1 VIDYPLERGIVM
13 VTDEQVRRLWSL
25 MKKYDQVIAA
35 TKAGMAENT
44 AIKYV
49 KAGMLPSQMRKKRY
63 WRNRKDSFKEV
74 WPEIEKF
81 LDGQPGLE
89 ALTMFNYLQ
98 REYPGKFKEGQLRTL
113 QRRVRDWKALCKD
126 KEVMFPQ
133 DIKPGVQAQ
142 SDWTCMNS
150 LGITILGEKFD
161 HLLYHFILC
170 YSNWEDGDICYSE
183 TYESLSKGFQNALFE
198 LQAIPEDHRTDNL
211 SAATRKI
218 DQNGRDFTER
228 YLTLMKHYGIRPSKN
243 QPGQAHENGDI
254 EQAHYRLKKAIDQA
268 FMLRGGRDFDSI
280 DSYWIFLKEVFKHR
294 NEPRMEK
301 LREELAVMRPLTVP
315 RLEYYT
321 ELPAVSVSRN
331 SLITVGK
338 NVYSVKSSFIGHHLK
353 VRIYPDY
360 LELWFGDKVVDKIER
375 LKGEHKHKVNYRHI
389 ISSLVKKPG
398 AFKNYRYKEDL
409 FPTVA
414 FRRAYDWLVAHSY
427 KPDKEYVKILALAAR
442 DMESRVENALIQL
455 LKYGE
460 KISSKAV
467 EKMVSDT
474 EESIK
479 PDIFIKEPLLPEYDG
494 LLMEVVA

>member
-1 VIDYPLERGIVM
+1 MVM
-13 VTDEQVRRLWSL
+13 VTDEQVRRLKSF
-25 MKKYDQVIAA
+25 MNKYDNQGIAA
-35 TKAGMAENT
+35 AKAGMAEKT
-44 AIKYV
+44 GRKYL
-49 KAGMLPSQMRKKRY
+49 KAGLLPSHMKKGRY
-63 WRNRKDSFKEV
+63 WRTRKDPFKDV
-74 WPEIEKF
+74 WPEAEKF

-89 ALTMFNYLQ
+89 ALTIFDYLQ

-113 QRRVRDWKALCKD
+113 QYRVRDWKALYKD

-150 LGITILGEKFD
+150 LGITIMGVRFD

-170 YSNWEDGDICYSE
+170 YSNWEDGCICFSE
-183 TYESLSKGFQNALFE
+183 NYESLSKGFQDALFE
-198 LQAIPEDHRTDNL
+198 IQAIPEEHRTDNL

-228 YLTLMKHYGIRPSKN
+228 YLALLRHYGVRPSKN

-254 EQAHYRLKKAIDQA
+254 EQAHYRLKKAIDQS
-268 FMLRGGRDFDSI
+268 FMLRGSRDFDSI
-280 DSYWIFLKEVFKHR
+280 DSYWVFLKEVFRHR

-301 LREELAVMRPLTVP
+301 LREELAVMRPLTVS

-321 ELPAVSVSRN
+321 EFPKVPVSRN
-331 SLITVGK
+331 SIISVGR
-338 NVYSVKSSFIGHHLK
+338 NIYSVKSSFIGHNLK
-353 VRIYPDY
+353 VRVYPDY
-360 LELWFGDKVVDKIER
+360 LELWFQDRVVDKIER
-375 LKGEHKHKVNYRHI
+375 IKGEYKHKVNYRHI

-414 FRRAYDWLVAHSY
+414 FRRSYDWLVDHSY
-427 KPDKEYVKILALAAR
+427 KPDKEYVKILELAAR
-442 DMESRVENALIQL
+442 DIESRVENALIQL

-460 KISSKAV
+460 GISSKAV
-467 EKMVSDT
+467 ERMISNT
-474 EESIK
+474 EGAIQPE
-479 PDIFIKEPLLPEYDG
+479 IFVKETQLSEYNELLLEAS
-494 LLMEVVA
+494 V